1 MGIRTIEE
9 YKQSLRDGRRVYI
22 GGERV
27 EDITEHRV
35 LGVTCDTIGAGY
47 ELAMSEDPAIH
58 DLLTAPHPETGEPI
72 NRFFVTP
79 HNAEDLENRTKMIH
93 CLIGNTGGLPFGKDI
108 GTDCLNAAF
117 VVAGQMGNKQY
128 QENAMNFL
136 EHLRKNDLHTCGAVT
151 CVKGDRS
158 KEPSKQKHPDYYLRV
173 VDKQKDGIVVKGAK
187 IHITSAPATNEI
199 IVVPTRQMRE
209 NEPEYAVSF
218 AIPSNTEGVTFICR
232 NGRGP
237 WSEHEFHADRPIREL
252 TEAMIV
258 FDNVFVPWERVFMCG
273 EWQYSMLLAYTFA
286 TFHRFTAISYKI
298 PSVEVMAG
306 CAVAMAKYNG
316 LEKVSHIRNKLA
328 DIAAYVET
336 LRALTKA
343 AAMDPVMYGDLA
355 VPNPL
360 VANMAKLHFASKYHA
375 FVELIQD
382 IAGGI
387 IATAPDKKD
396 WENPDI
402 HEYLDYYLGG
412 AKQYSTLDR
421 LQMIHETMRHVCS
434 HESAFHE
441 VTTVHAE
448 GSMAAQMMMIFAESP
463 MERYETMAKVAAGIL
478 PMEKRKELELL

>member
-1 MGIRTIEE
+1 MGIRTIEQ

-22 GGERV
+22 GGEKV
-27 EDITEHRV
+27 EDITKHRV
-35 LGVTCDTIGAGY
+35 LGVTCDTIGASY
-47 ELAMSEDPAIH
+47 ELAASEDLEVRN
-58 DLLTAPHPETGEPI
+58 LLIAPHPATGEPV
-72 NRFFVTP
+72 NRFFITP
-79 HNAEDLENRTKMIH
+79 RNTEDLANRTRMIH
-93 CLIGNTGGLPFGKDI
+93 CLMENTGGLPFGKDI
-108 GTDCLNAAF
+108 GTDCLNAVF
-117 VVAGQMGNKQY
+117 VVAGKMGEKQY

-151 CVKGDRS
+151 CVKGDRGR
-158 KEPSKQKHPDYYLRV
+158 EPSKQKHPDYYLHV

-209 NEPEYAVSF
+209 NEGEYALSF
-218 AIPSNTEGVTFICR
+218 AIPANTEGVTFICR

-237 WSEHEFHADRPIREL
+237 WTDHEFHADRPVREL

-258 FDNVFVPWERVFMCG
+258 FDNVFVPWDRVFMCG

-298 PSVEVMAG
+298 PDVEVMAG
-306 CAVAMAKYNG
+306 CAVAMARYNG
-316 LEKVSHIRNKLA
+316 LDKVAHIRDKLA

-343 AAMDPVMYGDLA
+343 AAQDPVMYGDIA

-360 VANMAKLHFASKYHA
+360 IANMAKLHFAAKYHA

-382 IAGGI
+382 IGGGI
-387 IATAPDKKD
+387 ISTTPDKKD

-402 HEYLDYYLGG
+402 HEYLEHYLGG
-412 AKQYSTLDR
+412 SAQYSTLDR
-421 LQMIHETMRHVCS
+421 MKMIHETMRQVCS

-448 GSMAAQMMMIFAESP
+448 GSMAAQKMMILAEAP
-463 MERYETMAKVAAGIL
+463 LERYETMAKRAAGIL
-478 PMEKRKELELL
+478 PLDRQK

>member
-1 MGIRTIEE
+1 MGIRTIKE

-22 GGERV
+22 GGEKV
-27 EDITEHRV
+27 EDITKHRV
-35 LGVTCDTIGAGY
+35 LGVTCDTIAAGY
-47 ELAMSEDPAIH
+47 ELAMSKDPEICG
-58 DLLTAPHPETGEPI
+58 LLTAPHPETGEPV
-72 NRFFVTP
+72 NRFFITP
-79 HNAEDLENRTKMIH
+79 HNTEDLANRTRMIH

-117 VVAGQMGNKQY
+117 VVAGQMGKKEY

-158 KEPSKQKHPDYYLRV
+158 KGPSQQKHPDYYLHC

-209 NEPEYAVSF
+209 NEGEYAVSF
-218 AIPSNTEGVTFICR
+218 AIPANTEGITFICR

-237 WSEHEFHADRPIREL
+237 WTDHEFHADRPIREL

-306 CAVAMAKYNG
+306 CAVAMARYNG
-316 LEKVSHIRNKLA
+316 LDKVSHIRDKLA

-343 AAMDPVMYGDLA
+343 AAQDPVMYGDVA

-360 VANMAKLHFASKYHA
+360 IANMAKLHFASKYHA
-375 FVELIQD
+375 FIELIQD
-382 IAGGI
+382 IGGGI
-387 IATAPDKKD
+387 IATSPDKKD

-402 HEYLDYYLGG
+402 HDYLEHYLGG
-412 AKQYSTLDR
+412 SASYSTLDR
-421 LQMIHETMRHVCS
+421 MKMIHETMRHICS

-448 GSMAAQMMMIFAESP
+448 GSMAAQKMMILVESP
-463 MERYETMAKVAAGIL
+463 LERYETMAKVAAGIL
-478 PMEKRKELELL
+478 PAESRKWEHK